1 MPPVLYLLETQ
12 SGFRKIIMKTKEL
25 RDLTDDDL
33 QQVLDDTCRRL
44 FELRVQA
51 QAERLDAPSELLSS
65 RKLIARIKTVQREKE
80 LANRTEAETNADE
93 AVATT
98 QADGQE

>member
-1 MPPVLYLLETQ
+1 
-12 SGFRKIIMKTKEL
+12 MKTKEL

-33 QQVLDDTCRRL
+33 QQILDDTCRRL

-51 QAERLDAPSELLSS
+51 QAERLDAPSELLRS

-80 LANRTEAETNADE
+80 LANGTEAEANADE
-93 AVATT
+93 SVATAV
-98 QADGQE
+98 QDD

>member
-1 MPPVLYLLETQ
+1 
-12 SGFRKIIMKTKEL
+12 MKTKEI

-51 QAERLDAPSELLSS
+51 QAERLDAPSELLRS

-80 LANRTEAETNADE
+80 LANGTVAEANADE
-93 AVATT
+93 SVATAVET
-98 QADGQE
+98 DGQE

>member
-1 MPPVLYLLETQ
+1 
-12 SGFRKIIMKTKEL
+12 MKTKEL

-51 QAERLDAPSELLSS
+51 QAERLDAPSELLRS

-80 LANRTEAETNADE
+80 LANGTEANADE
-93 AVATT
+93 SVATAV
-98 QADGQE
+98 QDDGQE

>member
-1 MPPVLYLLETQ
+1 
-12 SGFRKIIMKTKEL
+12 MKTKEI

-51 QAERLDAPSELLSS
+51 QAERLDAPSELLRS

-80 LANRTEAETNADE
+80 LANGTEANADE
-93 AVATT
+93 SVATAV
-98 QADGQE
+98 QDDGQE

>member
-1 MPPVLYLLETQ
+1 
-12 SGFRKIIMKTKEL
+12 MKTKEL

-51 QAERLDAPSELLSS
+51 QAERLDAPSELLRS

-80 LANRTEAETNADE
+80 LANGTETEANTDVS
-93 AVATT
+93 VATAV
-98 QADGQE
+98 QDDGQE

>member
-1 MPPVLYLLETQ
+1 
-12 SGFRKIIMKTKEL
+12 MKTKEL

-33 QQVLDDTCRRL
+33 QQILDDTCRRL

-51 QAERLDAPSELLSS
+51 QAERLDAPSELLRS

-80 LANRTEAETNADE
+80 LAHGTVAETNADE
-93 AVATT
+93 SVAT
-98 QADGQE
+98 AVENGGQE

>member
-1 MPPVLYLLETQ
+1 MLETQ
-12 SGFRKIIMKTKEL
+12 SGFGKIIMKTKEL

-33 QQVLDDTCRRL
+33 QQILDDTCRRL

-51 QAERLDAPSELLSS
+51 QAERLDAPSELLRS

-80 LANRTEAETNADE
+80 LANGTEAEANADE
-93 AVATT
+93 SVATAV
-98 QADGQE
+98 QDD

>member
-1 MPPVLYLLETQ
+1 LETQ
-12 SGFRKIIMKTKEL
+12 SGFGKIIMKIKEL

-33 QQVLDDTCRRL
+33 QQVLDDTRRRL

-51 QAERLDAPSELLSS
+51 QAERLDAPSELLRS

-80 LANRTEAETNADE
+80 LAHGTEAEVNVEE
-93 AVATT
+93 AVAT
-98 QADGQE
+98 AVPVDGQE

>member
-1 MPPVLYLLETQ
+1 
-12 SGFRKIIMKTKEL
+12 MKTKEL

-51 QAERLDAPSELLSS
+51 QAERLDAPSELLRS

-80 LANRTEAETNADE
+80 LANGAEANADE
-93 AVATT
+93 SVATAV
-98 QADGQE
+98 QDDGQE

>member
-1 MPPVLYLLETQ
+1 LKTQ
-12 SGFRKIIMKTKEL
+12 SGFGKIIMKTKEL

-51 QAERLDAPSELLSS
+51 QAERLDAPSELLRS

-80 LANRTEAETNADE
+80 LANGTVAEVNTDE
-93 AVATT
+93 SVATAVET
-98 QADGQE
+98 DGQE

>member
-1 MPPVLYLLETQ
+1 
-12 SGFRKIIMKTKEL
+12 MKTKEL

-51 QAERLDAPSELLSS
+51 QAERLDAPSELLRS

-80 LANRTEAETNADE
+80 LANGTVAEVNTDE
-93 AVATT
+93 SVATAVET
-98 QADGQE
+98 DGQE

>member
-1 MPPVLYLLETQ
+1 MM
-12 SGFRKIIMKTKEL
+12 KIKEL

-51 QAERLDAPSELLSS
+51 QAERLDAPSELLRS

-80 LANRTEAETNADE
+80 LADGTVAEENADE
-93 AVATT
+93 SVATAVET
-98 QADGQE
+98 DGQE

>member
-1 MPPVLYLLETQ
+1 M
-12 SGFRKIIMKTKEL
+12 KIKEL

-33 QQVLDDTCRRL
+33 QQVLDDTSRRL

-51 QAERLDAPSELLSS
+51 QAERLDAPSELLRS

-80 LANRTEAETNADE
+80 LANGTEAEVNAEE
-93 AVATT
+93 AVAT
-98 QADGQE
+98 AVPVDGQE

>member
-1 MPPVLYLLETQ
+1 M
-12 SGFRKIIMKTKEL
+12 KIKEL

-33 QQVLDDTCRRL
+33 QQVLHGTCRRL

-51 QAERLDAPSELLSS
+51 QAERLDAPSELLRS

-80 LANRTEAETNADE
+80 LANGTEAEVNVEE
-93 AVATT
+93 AVAT
-98 QADGQE
+98 AVPVDGQE

>member
-1 MPPVLYLLETQ
+1 LLVTQ
-12 SGFRKIIMKTKEL
+12 SGFGKIIMKTKEL

-51 QAERLDAPSELLSS
+51 QAERLDAPSELLRS

-80 LANRTEAETNADE
+80 LANGAEANADE
-93 AVATT
+93 SVATAV

>member
-1 MPPVLYLLETQ
+1 
-12 SGFRKIIMKTKEL
+12 MKTKEI

-51 QAERLDAPSELLSS
+51 QAERLDAPSELLRS

-80 LANRTEAETNADE
+80 LADGTVAEENADE
-93 AVATT
+93 SVATAVET
-98 QADGQE
+98 DGQE

>member
-1 MPPVLYLLETQ
+1 M
-12 SGFRKIIMKTKEL
+12 KIKEL

-33 QQVLDDTCRRL
+33 QQVLDDTHRRL

-51 QAERLDAPSELLSS
+51 QAERLDAPSELLRS

-80 LANRTEAETNADE
+80 LANGTEAEVDVEE
-93 AVATT
+93 AVAT
-98 QADGQE
+98 AVPVDGQE

>member
-1 MPPVLYLLETQ
+1 M
-12 SGFRKIIMKTKEL
+12 KIKEL

-51 QAERLDAPSELLSS
+51 QAERLDAPSELLRS

-80 LANRTEAETNADE
+80 LANGTETEVNAEE
-93 AVATT
+93 AVAT
-98 QADGQE
+98 AVPVDGQE

>member
-1 MPPVLYLLETQ
+1 
-12 SGFRKIIMKTKEL
+12 MKTKEL

-33 QQVLDDTCRRL
+33 QQVLDDTCRRV

-51 QAERLDAPSELLSS
+51 QAERLDAPSELLRS

-80 LANRTEAETNADE
+80 LANGAEAEANADE
-93 AVATT
+93 SVATAV

>member
-1 MPPVLYLLETQ
+1 METQ
-12 SGFRKIIMKTKEL
+12 SGFGKIIMKTKEL

-33 QQVLDDTCRRL
+33 QQILDDTCRRL

-51 QAERLDAPSELLSS
+51 QAERLDAPSELLRS

-80 LANRTEAETNADE
+80 LAHGTVAETNDDE
-93 AVATT
+93 SVAT
-98 QADGQE
+98 AVENGGQE

>member
-1 MPPVLYLLETQ
+1 
-12 SGFRKIIMKTKEL
+12 MKTKEL

-33 QQVLDDTCRRL
+33 QQILDDTCRRL

-51 QAERLDAPSELLSS
+51 QAERLDAPSELLRS

-80 LANRTEAETNADE
+80 LANGTVAEVTTDE
-93 AVATT
+93 SVATAVET
-98 QADGQE
+98 DGQE

>member
-1 MPPVLYLLETQ
+1 
-12 SGFRKIIMKTKEL
+12 MKTKEI

-51 QAERLDAPSELLSS
+51 QAERLDAPSELLRS

-80 LANRTEAETNADE
+80 LANGTVTEANADE
-93 AVATT
+93 SVATAVET
-98 QADGQE
+98 DEQE

>member
-1 MPPVLYLLETQ
+1 M
-12 SGFRKIIMKTKEL
+12 KIKEL

-33 QQVLDDTCRRL
+33 QQVLDDTRRRL

-51 QAERLDAPSELLSS
+51 QAERLDAPSELLRS

-80 LANRTEAETNADE
+80 LANGTEAEVNAEE
-93 AVATT
+93 AVAT
-98 QADGQE
+98 AVPVDGQE

>member
-1 MPPVLYLLETQ
+1 LETQ
-12 SGFRKIIMKTKEL
+12 SGFGKIIMKIKEL

-33 QQVLDDTCRRL
+33 QQVLDDTSRRL

-51 QAERLDAPSELLSS
+51 QAERLDAPSELLRS

-80 LANRTEAETNADE
+80 LANGTEAEVNVEE
-93 AVATT
+93 AVAT
-98 QADGQE
+98 AVPVDGQE

>member
-1 MPPVLYLLETQ
+1 M
-12 SGFRKIIMKTKEL
+12 KIKEL

-33 QQVLDDTCRRL
+33 QQVLDDTSRRL

-51 QAERLDAPSELLSS
+51 QAERLDAPSELLRS

-80 LANRTEAETNADE
+80 LANGTEAEVNVEE
-93 AVATT
+93 AVAT
-98 QADGQE
+98 AVPVDGQE

>member
-1 MPPVLYLLETQ
+1 
-12 SGFRKIIMKTKEL
+12 MKTKEL

-51 QAERLDAPSELLSS
+51 QAERLDAPSELLRS

-80 LANRTEAETNADE
+80 LANGTETEVNAEE
-93 AVATT
+93 AVAT
-98 QADGQE
+98 AVPVDGQE

>member
-1 MPPVLYLLETQ
+1 
-12 SGFRKIIMKTKEL
+12 MKTKEI

-51 QAERLDAPSELLSS
+51 QAERLDAPSELLRS

-80 LANRTEAETNADE
+80 LANGTVAEVNADE
-93 AVATT
+93 SVATAVET
-98 QADGQE
+98 DGQE

>member
-1 MPPVLYLLETQ
+1 
-12 SGFRKIIMKTKEL
+12 MKTKEL

-51 QAERLDAPSELLSS
+51 QAERLDAPSELLRS

-80 LANRTEAETNADE
+80 LANGAEANADE
-93 AVATT
+93 SVATAV

>member
-1 MPPVLYLLETQ
+1 
-12 SGFRKIIMKTKEL
+12 MKTKEL

-51 QAERLDAPSELLSS
+51 QAERLDAPSELLRS

-80 LANRTEAETNADE
+80 LANGTAAEANADE
-93 AVATT
+93 SVATAVET
-98 QADGQE
+98 DGQE